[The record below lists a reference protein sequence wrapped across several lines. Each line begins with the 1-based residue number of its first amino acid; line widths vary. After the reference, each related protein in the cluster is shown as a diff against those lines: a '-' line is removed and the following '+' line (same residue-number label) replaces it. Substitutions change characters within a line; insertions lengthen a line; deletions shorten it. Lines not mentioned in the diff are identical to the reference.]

1 MGTIIDIIIIGYLC
15 IVLLAIFLHISHK
28 KSEKQKYIFYKENIE
43 NNYRNIL
50 SDKVVNEALSSINNK
65 TLLERKEIILD
76 LKTFSRFC
84 YPSYQSIRE
93 EDNKYAQHTLN
104 DTLFSKEKTETII
117 EFIKEKTAYDYG
129 YLKESPS
136 IESLDE
142 YYPCTDKEI
151 VLRRTGVIPMSEHGE
166 PMYYTILE
174 RNEKGLKH
182 RDVIIYIENG
192 VKKTMPI
199 KESMINDSGD
209 YVHVCLDVKDPW
221 AEFNSES
228 DHYDNNIR
236 FRRCCEP
243 KYTYKCISQ
252 ESIKGI
258 IRCGITF
265 YYWGNYVN
273 NNKEITGYIFRP
285 KELNVKEQTKEEEEK
300 EATETKNKKRI
311 KKTIKFDNILNPIV
325 KHKDFT
331 LILLLIII
339 LIILYYFSIK

>member
-1 MGTIIDIIIIGYLC
+1 METIINIIIIGYLC
-15 IVLLAIFLHISHK
+15 LILFALYLHLSHK
-28 KSEKQKYIFYKENIE
+28 KSEKKKYIFYKENIE

-50 SDKVVNEALSSINNK
+50 SDEVVDKALSSINNK

-76 LKTFSRFC
+76 LKIFSRFC
-84 YPSYQSIRE
+84 DSDYQSIRE
-93 EDNKYAQHTLN
+93 EDNRHAQYTLN
-104 DTLFSKEKTETII
+104 NTSFSKEKAETII

-129 YLKESPS
+129 YSKESTS
-136 IESLDE
+136 IKSLDE

-166 PMYYTILE
+166 PIYSTILE
-174 RNEKGLKH
+174 RNKKGLKH
-182 RDVIIYIENG
+182 RDIIIYIENG

-209 YVHVCLDVKDPW
+209 YVYVCLDVKCPW
-221 AEFNSES
+221 EEFNSES
-228 DHYDNNIR
+228 DNYDNNIR
-236 FRRCCEP
+236 FRMRWVP
-243 KYTYKCISQ
+243 KYKYKCISQ

-285 KELNVKEQTKEEEEK
+285 KELNVKEQTKEEEK
-300 EATETKNKKRI
+300 EAIEIKNKKKD
-311 KKTIKFDNILNPIV
+311 KKPIKFDNILTPIV

-331 LILLLIII
+331 LILLLTIII
-339 LIILYYFSIK
+339 ITLYYFSIK